1 MSTLIAVLLTIA
13 TLVMLIGLVLK
24 ARQYRATPAPL
35 KIPVTPAPKTTGG
48 VVVRLTK
55 EVVFFASLFRSN
67 KWTWI
72 FGWMFHVSLALAFIR
87 HLRYIIDP
95 EGPLGF
101 LMPVIGLWIVQTAGK
116 YAVFGIIIGLTGLLL
131 RRMLV
136 ARVRYISAPSDYLM
150 LLLILAIA
158 ISGFVMSFIA
168 SVDIVQVKMFMLGI
182 LNINLQE
189 LPESTALVTHLILV
203 SILGLVLP
211 VSKLLH
217 IPGVF
222 YAPTRNQVDN
232 PREKRHIAD
241 WAKPLDETRE
251 NYPELKAAR
260 EAAAGKSEAEA

>member
-13 TLVMLIGLVLK
+13 TLFMLGGLIRK
-24 ARQYRATPAPL
+24 ALQYRATPAPL

-48 VVVRLTK
+48 VVVRLAK
-55 EVVFFASLFRSN
+55 EVVLFASLFRSN

-72 FGWMFHVSLALAFIR
+72 FGWIFHVSLALAFIR
-87 HLRYIIDP
+87 HLRYVIDP

-116 YAVFGIIIGLTGLLL
+116 YAVFGMVFGLAGLLA
-131 RRMLV
+131 RRFLV

-150 LLLILAIA
+150 LVLILAIA
-158 ISGFVMSFIA
+158 LSGFVMSFI
-168 SVDIVQVKMFMLGI
+168 SHVDITGVKMFMLGI
-182 LNINLQE
+182 LNFDLQV
-189 LPESTALVTHLILV
+189 LPEGNALVVHLLLV
-203 SILGLVLP
+203 AVLGFVLP
-211 VSKLLH
+211 ISKLLH

-241 WAKPLDETRE
+241 WAKPLDETRG
-251 NYPELKAAR
+251 NYPELQPKQAVEETEAKA
-260 EAAAGKSEAEA
+260 